1 MEPEQ
6 RQLLDDEDIQRKTGL
21 EKNDVYHVINSCRE
35 HKKDITA
42 DQAATF
48 LARLAEES
56 NRTLFLSDC
65 GPYLRDFDAE
75 GMKKMVL
82 ACKYNKGKR
91 AVIVNLASRLG
102 DEVTLEQKQEI
113 CDLISANFEKNK
125 AKKAFGI

>member
-6 RQLLDDEDIQRKTGL
+6 RQLIDDQDIERKTGL

-35 HKKDITA
+35 HKLDMTA
-42 DQAATF
+42 DQGATF

-65 GPYLRDFDAE
+65 GPYLREFDLE
-75 GMKKMVL
+75 GMKKMVQ

-91 AVIVNLASRLG
+91 AVIVNLAQFIG
-102 DEVTLEQKQEI
+102 DDATPEQKLEV